1 MPPPSSSSPTRPDRA
16 GIVDIVVFMVIAVG
30 LAGGII
36 GIIGGGIVG
45 VVIVGVVIVGGGI
58 VSVVVSGAD
67 IVASVIGIVDSV
79 GDVTLRKWDLRG
91 LSRALMR
98 RACCWAAGPVSGD
111 ALAGAAWQVMRV
123 AAGLMPRAAAGR
135 WLAEAESFLF
145 EAPAVYRRSAMRS
158 YLITAPQLIAV
169 SWAGALARR
178 ARVTSGGQADK
189 PDDGSGDPRG

>member
-1 MPPPSSSSPTRPDRA
+1 
-16 GIVDIVVFMVIAVG
+16 
-30 LAGGII
+30 
-36 GIIGGGIVG
+36 
-45 VVIVGVVIVGGGI
+45 
-58 VSVVVSGAD
+58 
-67 IVASVIGIVDSV
+67 
-79 GDVTLRKWDLRG
+79 
-91 LSRALMR
+91 
-98 RACCWAAGPVSGD
+98 
-111 ALAGAAWQVMRV
+111 MRV